1 MSAIPLRPAISPND
15 RLGLTLFLAA
25 VVHGIVILG
34 VGFGV
39 NPGLDPKSAFSLD
52 VVLVQTSSEQAPE
65 QAEVAAQTNQQASG
79 SAESG
84 RPTSPFTAPNPSPSV
99 GTAPLRTE
107 AASRPKPVAP
117 KVKTLTAESAPTIV
131 PTEPKTEPVI
141 PEQIVSGRELA
152 DRSLEMARLVA
163 EISEREQR
171 YAKRPRIHYIDAV
184 GAKSMVEASY
194 VEAWRNKVQRV
205 GELNYPDEAVRRRL
219 SGSLVLNVLLNRH
232 GEVLRVEIG
241 RSSGHKVLDDAA
253 KRIVELAAPF
263 SAFPVEMRKSYD
275 QLMITRTWRFR
286 DKDRTFVSS
295 D

>member
-1 MSAIPLRPAISPND
+1 
-15 RLGLTLFLAA
+15 
-25 VVHGIVILG
+25 
-34 VGFGV
+34 
-39 NPGLDPKSAFSLD
+39 
-52 VVLVQTSSEQAPE
+52 
-65 QAEVAAQTNQQASG
+65 
-79 SAESG
+79 
-84 RPTSPFTAPNPSPSV
+84 
-99 GTAPLRTE
+99 
-107 AASRPKPVAP
+107 
-117 KVKTLTAESAPTIV
+117 
-131 PTEPKTEPVI
+131 
-141 PEQIVSGRELA
+141 
-152 DRSLEMARLVA
+152 
-163 EISEREQR
+163 
-171 YAKRPRIHYIDAV
+171 
-184 GAKSMVEASY
+184 MVEASY

-286 DKDRTFVSS
+286 DKDRTFLSS